1 MYTSLLFPYTL
12 DFFVSRLYPGQ
23 VYTHPS
29 SAPAIIILCWLIL
42 CIMYHFILVKLIA
55 YWSRW

>member
-23 VYTHPS
+23 VYTQWHTPR
-29 SAPAIIILCWLIL
+29 PRQRL
-42 CIMYHFILVKLIA
+42 
-55 YWSRW
+55 